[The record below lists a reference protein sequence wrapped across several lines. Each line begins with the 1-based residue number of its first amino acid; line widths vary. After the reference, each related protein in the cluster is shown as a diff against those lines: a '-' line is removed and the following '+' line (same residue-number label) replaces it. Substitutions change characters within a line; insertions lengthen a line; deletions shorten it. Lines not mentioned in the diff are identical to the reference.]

1 MTLNVIQGDD
11 FFYYFTFEEDDIKS
25 ADFCIVSGNPCT
37 IPLTKTD
44 KPNIWELKIAKDT
57 TKDMYIG
64 DCRCYTKV
72 EYNNTIVKIFTEVN
86 KLRVNYKYNK
96 ESEN

>member
-44 KPNIWELKIAKDT
+44 KPKA
-57 TKDMYIG
+57 
-64 DCRCYTKV
+64 
-72 EYNNTIVKIFTEVN
+72 
-86 KLRVNYKYNK
+86 
-96 ESEN
+96 

>member
-1 MTLNVIQGDD
+1 
-11 FFYYFTFEEDDIKS
+11 
-25 ADFCIVSGNPCT
+25 
-37 IPLTKTD
+37 
-44 KPNIWELKIAKDT
+44 
-57 TKDMYIG
+57 MYVG